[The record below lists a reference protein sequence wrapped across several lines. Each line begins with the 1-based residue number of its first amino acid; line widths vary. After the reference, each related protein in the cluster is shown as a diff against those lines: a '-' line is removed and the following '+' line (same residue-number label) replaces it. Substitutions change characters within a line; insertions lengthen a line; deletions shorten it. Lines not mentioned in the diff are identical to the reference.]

1 MWLVSERTKLQ
12 IQAVKMSYFH
22 RASGVTLKDRSMSS
36 VIQEGLRLEP
46 LFLDI
51 SVSSGPPG

>member
-1 MWLVSERTKLQ
+1 MWLVSERMKLQ

-22 RASGVTLKDRSMSS
+22 RVSGVTLKDRSMSS